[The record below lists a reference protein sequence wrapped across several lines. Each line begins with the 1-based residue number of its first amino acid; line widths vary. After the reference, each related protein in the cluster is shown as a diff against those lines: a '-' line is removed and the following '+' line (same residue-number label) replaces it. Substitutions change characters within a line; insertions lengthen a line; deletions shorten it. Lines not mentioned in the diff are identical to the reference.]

1 MSQQAVIGLIGGMS
15 WESSAEYY
23 RIINQVVRSRLGSLR
38 SARCLMWSFDF
49 GEIEALQHAGR
60 WDDATALMIDAAK
73 RLERGGADFFLI
85 CTNTMH
91 LMADQVQS
99 AVHIP
104 LLHIAD
110 PTAERIKAQDIKRI
124 GLLGT
129 AFTMEQDF
137 YKGRLQHR
145 FGLDVLIP
153 KADDR
158 ATVHRIIYDEL
169 VQGRAEP
176 TSRSAYRIVIARLVE
191 RGAEAIILGCTEI
204 MLLVK
209 PEDSPVPLFDT
220 TSIHAEA
227 AVDRALSLV
236 KWTEMY
242 IRAREKA
249 HTSTNVPS
257 GRKATGFEPLSP
269 FVVLDKH
276 RLVAASPSLPP
287 RTPGDPAG
295 LEISMPDS
303 SPPDGTKLSEATA
316 LFNAELDKFGPLIS
330 SAKRFGQRMTRAL
343 IRDMSNSKTYA
354 DLICVLDRCE
364 HEHRLLYERE

>member
-1 MSQQAVIGLIGGMS
+1 MSQQGIIGLIGGMS

-23 RIINQVVRSRLGSLR
+23 RIINQVVRSRLRGLH

-60 WDDATALMIDAAK
+60 WDDATALMIDAAQ

-91 LMADQVQS
+91 RMADQVQS
-99 AVHIP
+99 AVRIP

-110 PTAERIKAQDIKRI
+110 PTAERVRAQGFKRV

-137 YKGRLQHR
+137 YKGRLQQH

-153 KADDR
+153 EGDDR

-176 TSRSAYRIVIARLVE
+176 ASREAYRAVIARLIE
-191 RGAEAIILGCTEI
+191 RGAEAVILGCTEI

-220 TSIHAEA
+220 TGIHAEA
-227 AVDRALSLV
+227 AVDRALSV
-236 KWTEMY
+236 M
-242 IRAREKA
+242 RQ
-249 HTSTNVPS
+249 
-257 GRKATGFEPLSP
+257 
-269 FVVLDKH
+269 
-276 RLVAASPSLPP
+276 
-287 RTPGDPAG
+287 
-295 LEISMPDS
+295 
-303 SPPDGTKLSEATA
+303 
-316 LFNAELDKFGPLIS
+316 AE
-330 SAKRFGQRMTRAL
+330 
-343 IRDMSNSKTYA
+343 
-354 DLICVLDRCE
+354 
-364 HEHRLLYERE
+364 